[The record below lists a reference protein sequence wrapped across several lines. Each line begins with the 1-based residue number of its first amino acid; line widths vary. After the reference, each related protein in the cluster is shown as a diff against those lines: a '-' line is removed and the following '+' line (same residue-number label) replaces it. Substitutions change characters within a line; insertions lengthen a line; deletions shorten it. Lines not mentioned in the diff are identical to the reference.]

1 MDCNTGYC
9 ENMFLIDGIAES
21 DSMNIATFWYGFI
34 RNFKALS
41 IANAS
46 TV

>member
-9 ENMFLIDGIAES
+9 ENMFLIDGIAE
-21 DSMNIATFWYGFI
+21 SMNIATFWYGFI